1 MVKESAFG
9 TSRAILMSFGLLGFV
24 IGSPGIAFA
33 ASLPSGADVVHGSIE
48 LQNPSSDALRI
59 IQNSPSAIV
68 NWQSFD
74 IGHGALVDIVQPNV
88 DAAMLSR
95 VVGNNLSEIH
105 GTLNANGHLYLINP
119 NGILFGSDAQVNVH
133 ALIASS
139 LDIADSA
146 FLSGNIS
153 FNGDSE
159 ASVMNLGSINAD
171 EFAALI
177 GGNVENSGS
186 IISEEGSV
194 GLLASDTTF
203 EIGEASG
210 GIISLDISG
219 LLGGSATQDGLID
232 VSSENG
238 DGGKVLVKASDTVS
252 ATGASSTLANAG
264 DLGSGGEVI
273 FFSENTAT
281 WEPDSVISAQGGQ
294 VAGNGGFVELSGLQD
309 VKFTGSSVS
318 TLASNGETGLFLIDP
333 VDITISSAATSNLS
347 LNGNTYDSTSTT
359 TILNVDDLVA
369 ALASNNITVTT
380 VNDSYDAPN
389 GGDLTVATSI
399 TSSSGNDLTLIASD
413 QLTSSYGANIS
424 LTGNL
429 NLTAGPG
436 GIQTIGNI
444 DIGSSTLTSNSGGSA
459 IFVGDVTAG
468 NLSLTTTETG
478 SIIQSTK
485 FKGWGTKFGNK

>member
-1 MVKESAFG
+1 MKNSKNSFSKSIRIWTNRHRKSLRIVKDSMFG
-9 TSRAILMSFGLLGFV
+9 TSRAFFVSFSLIGFI
-24 IGSPGIAFA
+24 IGSPGA
-33 ASLPSGADVVHGSIE
+33 ALAANLPTGADVLHGQVE
-48 LQNPSSDALRI
+48 LQNPSPDAMRI
-59 IQNSPSAIV
+59 IQSSQSAIV

-74 IGHGALVDIVQPNV
+74 IGHGALVDIVQPNI

-95 VVGNNLSEIH
+95 VVGSNLSEIH
-105 GTLNANGHLYLINP
+105 GSLNAKGHLYLINP
-119 NGILFGSDAQVNVH
+119 NGILFGSDAQIDVH

-139 LDIADSA
+139 LDISDSA

-177 GGNVENSGS
+177 GGHVENAGS
-186 IISEEGSV
+186 IISEGGSV
-194 GLLASDTTF
+194 GLLASETTF
-203 EIGEASG
+203 DIGEASG
-210 GIISLDISG
+210 GVISLDISG
-219 LLGGSATQDGLID
+219 LLGGSAIQDGLID

-252 ATGASSTLANAG
+252 ATGSSSTLADAG
-264 DLGSGGEVI
+264 DLGSGGEII

-281 WEPDSVISAQGGQ
+281 WEPNSVISAQGGQ
-294 VAGNGGFVELSGLQD
+294 TAGDGGFVELSGLLD
-309 VKFTGSSVS
+309 VQLSGSHVS
-318 TLASNGETGLFLIDP
+318 TTASKGKTGEFLIDP
-333 VDITISSAATSNLS
+333 VDITITNSSTSNLS
-347 LNGNTYDSTSTT
+347 LSGSTYDSSSTT
-359 TILNVDDLVA
+359 TILNVDDLVT

-399 TSSSGNDLTLIASD
+399 TSASGNALTLIASD
-413 QLTSSYGANIS
+413 QLTSSYGANITLS
-424 LTGNL
+424 GNL

-444 DIGSSTLTSNSGGSA
+444 DVGSNTIVKA
-459 IFVGDVTAG
+459 R
-468 NLSLTTTETG
+468 
-478 SIIQSTK
+478 TK
-485 FKGWGTKFGNK
+485 NF